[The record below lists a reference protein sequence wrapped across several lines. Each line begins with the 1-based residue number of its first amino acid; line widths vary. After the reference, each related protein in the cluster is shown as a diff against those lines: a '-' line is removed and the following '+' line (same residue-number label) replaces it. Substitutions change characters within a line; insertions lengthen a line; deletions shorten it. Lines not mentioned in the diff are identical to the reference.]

1 MFSSMAK
8 GVWRLAAVLALCLF
22 LPNGGARAE
31 PSAFLAL
38 DLESGSVIAEHNGG
52 APHHPASLTKM
63 MTAYVAF
70 AAVEGGKVA
79 LDDVLTVSDRA
90 SSQGGS
96 ILGLGRGER
105 ITLGAALKAMIVRSA
120 NDAAVAV
127 AEHVAGSESAFAIRM
142 TEAAARLGMTS
153 SAFRNASGVT
163 ASGHVSSPRDMAIL
177 AIAIGREFPKYR
189 ALFSSRDVTWKGRV
203 LPTVNGFLGAYAG
216 AEGMK
221 TGFTCSAGYN
231 LVAIAHR
238 GGRRAMAVLMGA
250 GSSAERLAAIRRLM
264 DQALTASPAA
274 GRPFAGLSNGNGQP
288 PDRALEAC
296 GIARG
301 GIVSGPEAGQARP
314 RQSMPSGWGL
324 EVAFGRDLGKV
335 RCELNSV
342 HRELRQRLGGG
353 SAMVV
358 IRPRDGMLRYRGL
371 IVGLAERRAVDTC
384 LAERARAGEAR
395 CLVMTPTMLAGAM
408 DDERRYKMISA
419 H

>member
-1 MFSSMAK
+1 MVN
-8 GVWRLAAVLALCLF
+8 GVWRLAAALALSMI
-22 LPNGGARAE
+22 LPGGAVRAE
-31 PSAFLAL
+31 PSAYLAL
-38 DLESGSVIAEHNGG
+38 DMDSGSVIAEHHGG

-70 AAVEGGKVA
+70 SAIDGGKVS
-79 LDDVLTVSDRA
+79 LDDVVTVSDRA

-105 ITLGAALKAMIVRSA
+105 ISLGAALKAMIVRSA

-127 AEHVAGSESAFAIRM
+127 AEHVAGSEPAFAIHM
-142 TEAAARLGMTS
+142 TEAATRLGMTS
-153 SAFRNASGVT
+153 SSFRNATGMT
-163 ASGHVSSPRDMAIL
+163 APGHVSSPRDMAIL
-177 AIAIGREFPKYR
+177 ALAIGRDFPRYR
-189 ALFSSRDVTWKGRV
+189 PLFSSRDVAWKGRT

-264 DQALTASPAA
+264 DQALAASPAA
-274 GRPFAGLSNGNGQP
+274 GRPITGLSNGNNPP
-288 PDRALEAC
+288 PDRSLDAC

-301 GIVSGPEAGQARP
+301 TGVSGPEAKQSRP
-314 RQSMPSGWGL
+314 RPMPVGWGL

-335 RCELNSV
+335 RRELDSA
-342 HRELRQRLGGG
+342 HRELRSRLGGG

-371 IVGLAERRAVDTC
+371 IVGLPERRAVDTC
-384 LAERARAGEAR
+384 LAERARVGEAR

-408 DDERRYKMISA
+408 EDERRYKMISA